1 MTKAL
6 QIDEQRMNDFI
17 RIPFSRYRADELW
30 CPRPS
35 AEIAS
40 WFRGTHPLSPSI
52 AFIPFVA
59 QREGKP
65 VGRCAAF
72 FPRGSDPHPPL
83 EGAVGFYECED
94 DDDASG
100 ALLDA
105 ALSALAAAGC
115 GSARGPM
122 DGSIWGQYRFMVA
135 GFGGKAFYG
144 EPRNKPWHPGQ
155 FEASGF
161 IPVKSWSS
169 VFLDSRGE
177 EALLE
182 SLARHRDRALAAGYS
197 LRHPDAKRLD
207 AEFRSIHAMI
217 MDSYSGF
224 LGFLPIDGNTFS
236 ALFRGLESIW
246 DPDLVHIAVAPDG
259 KDAGFNI
266 VLADPGRGVRAMRG
280 SSSPLAVLRFL
291 MNRDPR
297 ADHVDLYLGALPSA
311 VRRGSGAGALLGF
324 AACEAAMKAKRGFV
338 MALVSDSSAVNSRIP
353 EGAAETHR
361 YALYERSLDGRT

>member
-1 MTKAL
+1 MIKAL
-6 QIDEQRMNDFI
+6 QIDERRMSSFI
-17 RIPFSRYRADELW
+17 RVPFSHYGAGELW
-30 CPRPS
+30 CPRSS

-40 WFRGTHPLSPSI
+40 WFRGIHPLSPSI
-52 AFIPFVA
+52 GFIPFLA
-59 QREGKP
+59 LREGKP
-65 VGRCAAF
+65 AGRCAAF
-72 FPRGSDPHPPL
+72 IARGSDPLSPP
-83 EGAVGFYECED
+83 EGAVGLYECEND
-94 DDDASG
+94 EEVSG

-115 GSARGPM
+115 RIARGPV
-122 DGSIWGQYRFMVA
+122 DGSIWCQYRFMVS

-144 EPRNKPWHPGQ
+144 EPRNKPWHPVQ
-155 FEASGF
+155 FEAAGF
-161 IPVKSWSS
+161 SPVKSWASA
-169 VFLDSRGE
+169 FLDARGE
-177 EALLE
+177 AALLS

-197 LRHPDAKRLD
+197 LRHPDPKRID

-217 MDSYSGF
+217 MESYSGF
-224 LGFLPIDGNTFS
+224 LGFLPIDGKTFS
-236 ALFRGLESIW
+236 SLFRGLGSIW

-311 VRRGSGAGALLGF
+311 VRRGSGAGALLGA
-324 AACEAAMKAKRGFV
+324 AACEAAMKAGRGFV
-338 MALVSDSSAVNSRIP
+338 MALVSDSSTVNSRIP

-361 YALYERSLDGRT
+361 YALYERSLDERT